1 MAGRIQ
7 QGTQAPEYA
16 PGRPNQVIGVVPVQQ
31 FAVKFT
37 DGDSRISACLAISFG
52 KDKEDGG
59 ELVCILAEQV
69 QMTEQLKIAGP
80 LVRDAVRRFMAAQQP
95 VTADNIPASIL
106 SVDDGSVG
114 DISKTPVG

>member
-16 PGRPNQVIGVVPVQQ
+16 PGRPNQVIGVVPVQH

-52 KDKEDGG
+52 TDKEDGK

-80 LVRDAVRRFMAAQQP
+80 LVRDAVRRYMASQQP
-95 VTADNIPASIL
+95 VTAESIPESIM
-106 SVDDGSVG
+106 SVGDGLPG
-114 DISKTPVG
+114 DISKTQVD